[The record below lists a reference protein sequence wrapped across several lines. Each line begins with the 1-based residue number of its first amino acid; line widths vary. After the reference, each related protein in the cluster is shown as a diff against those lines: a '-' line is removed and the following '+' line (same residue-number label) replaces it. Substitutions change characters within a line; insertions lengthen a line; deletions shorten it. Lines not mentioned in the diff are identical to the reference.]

1 MRLTKTVIKRI
12 EANKYYSEESFVKD
26 CKTYIKAVQAG
37 RALFRVTHVS
47 TSGMSR
53 NISITSFEGKMSKG
67 YFRQYASMLEV
78 MGFNL
83 TNRFEVKVSGCGMDM
98 VWNTNYNIVNMIKSY
113 GIITKKTSAIVS
125 QMING

>member
-1 MRLTKTVIKRI
+1 MKLTKTVIKRI
-12 EANKYYSEESFVKD
+12 EANKYYNQEDFVKD
-26 CKTYIKAVQAG
+26 CKTYIKAVQAN

-83 TNRFEVKVSGCGMDM
+83 TNRFEVKASGCGMDM

-113 GIITKKTSAIVS
+113 GIITKKTSEKVS